1 MYLNFSKSP
10 RVLFLSHAAN
20 FHHVTIALFQLR
32 LQELKNANAKEDRM
46 NLYRRY
52 FASSRYNR
60 LLIQQVLVRSAGDP
74 LLEKKV
80 VEMEKEHN
88 SDFAR
93 TVGQVKKWGY
103 YEEFLSAVK
112 EEDNALVRIIEAYD
126 KRMKTAD

>member
-1 MYLNFSKSP
+1 M
-10 RVLFLSHAAN
+10 
-20 FHHVTIALFQLR
+20 TIALFQLR

-80 VEMEKEHN
+80 VAMEKEHN